1 MWTTAKQSTCAFSKP
16 FTRGWLAA
24 GWTVLATGRTG
35 RTSASRV
42 KDRDLGVT
50 NWWMAGMRLCHL
62 NTYKYKF
69 WPSLLISHVFFFCFF
84 SALQVQTQPR
94 TYVALVSWG
103 WCTLCTLSWTQRL
116 CHWLETSTSYHNTLH
131 RYHQIKKKNAHASCC
146 FGLFFFF
153 FFFQLKLWTSRS
165 GISFQ

>member
-1 MWTTAKQSTCAFSKP
+1 MWTTANQSTCVFSNR

-42 KDRDLGVT
+42 RRLHYGEQLFHTYVALRTDGWQGCWAFHFYWNT
-50 NWWMAGMRLCHL
+50 NNSAMSSCTDTSSG
-62 NTYKYKF
+62 
-69 WPSLLISHVFFFCFF
+69 PSLLNSNVFFSL

-94 TYVALVSWG
+94 TYVALVSSG

-131 RYHQIKKKNAHASCC
+131 RYLQVKKGSSC
-146 FGLFFFF
+146 
-153 FFFQLKLWTSRS
+153 
-165 GISFQ
+165 I